1 MELWRKFEQGKE
13 RHTYQRIDSEYRVN
27 IFLGYNENGNM
38 SMVLTEPGQ
47 SLKQIS
53 REQPRNR
60 GHSKQTTGLAG
71 FEN

>member
-38 SMVLTEPGQ
+38 SMVLTEPG
-47 SLKQIS
+47 
-53 REQPRNR
+53 
-60 GHSKQTTGLAG
+60 
-71 FEN
+71 